1 MCIRDRSKIESSTI
15 TINNG
20 KYEFLAI
27 ASSGEYRN
35 FIYDNSGN
43 KITHTINPKTLTSIN
58 NDVLSVTVISETSAT
73 YADAFATAFNAM
85 GVDNAMKVSNENNI
99 STMIIYRD
107 KNNVNTIYSDKWYDL
122 FYE

>member
-1 MCIRDRSKIESSTI
+1 M
-15 TINNG
+15 
-20 KYEFLAI
+20 
-27 ASSGEYRN
+27 
-35 FIYDNSGN
+35 
-43 KITHTINPKTLTSIN
+43 
-58 NDVLSVTVISETSAT
+58 TVISETSAT